1 MNQHNYTLNEVNRE
15 ALDQTLSTALGA
27 VYAGFAERKSG
38 QDVLVTVNLSDAAT
52 RADIEQLD
60 TLMAAHDPAQ
70 LTEEQQAEQQ
80 RQQRLETLREARG
93 EALDPDDYSDQDA
106 EIQTLAQKLAWLEQ
120 EVIDLRGGSDV

>member
-1 MNQHNYTLNEVNRE
+1 MNQYAYTLNDVNRE
-15 ALDQTLSTALGA
+15 ALNQTLSQALGA
-27 VYAGFAERKSG
+27 VYGGFADHESNE
-38 QDVLVTVNLSDAAT
+38 DVIVTVNLSDAAT

-80 RQQRLETLREARG
+80 RRQRLDSLRQARG